1 MKIYVCFTTYKDS
14 ITAMIFCV
22 HSYDFFG
29 IINEFL
35 KSVCQTSWTYPHT
48 RISAYPHTRISA
60 YPHIRISAYP
70 HIRIPAFSTK
80 PYIFGLN
87 GKHGAGVPESE
98 FRSRSLGV
106 GAPECDVKKWKTRST
121 KYGKHGVW
129 ESDVKYG
136 KHGVRRKKY
145 GKHGV

>member
-48 RISAYPHTRISA
+48 RISAYPHIRIPA
-60 YPHIRISAYP
+60 YPHTRISAYP
-70 HIRIPAFSTK
+70 HIRIPAYPHTRISAYPHTRISAYPHIRIPAYPRFPPNLRLVDRYTC
-80 PYIFGLN
+80 
-87 GKHGAGVPESE
+87 GKAYMRQHP
-98 FRSRSLGV
+98 
-106 GAPECDVKKWKTRST
+106 W
-121 KYGKHGVW
+121 
-129 ESDVKYG
+129 
-136 KHGVRRKKY
+136 
-145 GKHGV
+145 